1 MRCKSCWKA
10 PLLVFGLVSGL
21 NPGSGAF
28 ADALGTPR
36 ATVEAF
42 HKNLADV
49 MNRAPELGAKGRH
62 DAVSQAIGDTFDI
75 RVMARTVTRPH
86 WESATQEQR
95 ARLVAASHRMMAAT
109 VAALFG
115 HQERATFSILRE
127 RTTNGRVVLVDAQ
140 VNRPAKKPMAVT
152 YVAAPSE
159 RRWWLIDVVFDHG
172 ISELATRRSE
182 YQGLLAS
189 GGIEKLIDAL
199 EQQAER
205 VLSKQS
211 Q

>member
-1 MRCKSCWKA
+1 MSCWKA
-10 PLLVFGLVSGL
+10 PLLVLGFVAVF
-21 NPGSGAF
+21 NPAGEAF

-42 HKNLADV
+42 QESLADV

-62 DAVSQAIGDTFDI
+62 DALSQAIGATFDI
-75 RVMARTVTRPH
+75 KVMARTVTRPH

-127 RTTNGRVVLVDAQ
+127 RKTNGRVVLVDAQ

-159 RRWWLIDVVFDHG
+159 RRWRLVDVVFDHG
-172 ISELATRRSE
+172 ISELATRKSE
-182 YQGLLAS
+182 YRGLLAS
-189 GGIEKLIDAL
+189 GGIEKLIVAG
-199 EQQAER
+199 AAG
-205 VLSKQS
+205 
-211 Q
+211 